1 VSASSSSVRD
11 RPPPRVALDALE
23 RFCRD
28 ALSAAGADEPTVDAA
43 TRAMMH
49 GSRMGIDS
57 HGVQLLNHYVT
68 VLMGGRVNPKPK
80 IRFTAALGGV
90 ATLDADHGH
99 GALAAYSAMEHA
111 VFVAKSSG
119 ICAVAIR
126 NSSHFGPAGAFALA
140 AAEAGCIGIVT
151 CNSDSFVR
159 LHDGAAPFHGTNP
172 IACAVPVGDDPPWL
186 FDMATSAIPYN
197 RVKLNPSLG
206 ITLPEDAASD
216 AGGLDTQDPDEV
228 RMLAPLGAAFA
239 YKGAGLAGIAEILS
253 AVLTGMTLSFEAAPM
268 AGPDFSTPR
277 QLGAFV
283 LAIDPGAF
291 IDRQDFDD
299 RMKHYL
305 ASLRTSAARPG
316 STVLAPGDREWA
328 EAERRR
334 ANGVPLDPATVE
346 AFKARAGRFGLALPF
361 DAERGA

>member
-1 VSASSSSVRD
+1 
-11 RPPPRVALDALE
+11 
-23 RFCRD
+23 
-28 ALSAAGADEPTVDAA
+28 
-43 TRAMMH
+43 M
-49 GSRMGIDS
+49 DS

-68 VLMGGRVNPKPK
+68 MLMGGRVNPKPK
-80 IRFTAALGGV
+80 IRFTGAMGGV

-111 VFVAKSSG
+111 VFVAQSSG
-119 ICAVAIR
+119 ICAVAIC
-126 NSSHFGPAGAFALA
+126 NSSHFGPAGAYALA
-140 AAEAGCIGIVT
+140 AAEAGCIGFVT

-172 IACAVPVGDDPPWL
+172 IACAVPVGDDQPWL

-197 RVKLNPSLG
+197 RVKLNQSLG

-216 AGGLDTQDPDEV
+216 AGGQDTQDPDEI
-228 RMLAPLGAAFA
+228 RMLAPLGAAFG

-253 AVLTGMTLSFEAAPM
+253 AVLTGMKLSFEAAPM

-283 LAIDPGAF
+283 LAINPGAF
-291 IDRQDFDD
+291 LDRQNFND

-305 ASLRTSAARPG
+305 ASLRASPARSG
-316 STVLAPGDREWA
+316 STVMAPGDREWA

-334 ANGVPLDPATVE
+334 TEGVPLDPATVE
-346 AFKARAGRFGLALPF
+346 AFKALAGRFGLALPF